1 MKAVKHYIGTMY
13 RPSYIVLC
21 IGSALFAISLL
32 ILSLSMHQEILAGE
46 SDIIYRYPKMLE
58 EVLFPLIIF
67 LPITLGIDL
76 NERKKKS

>member
-32 ILSLSMHQEILAGE
+32 ILSLSMHREILAGE

-67 LPITLGIDL
+67 LKNNLL
-76 NERKKKS
+76 